1 MSREAPRGLF
11 IKTPAPQI
19 VEILALEKPDFAVI
33 DAEHGPFDRG
43 MLDLM
48 MLAGRAA
55 QLPLLVRVPDAQS
68 SSICSALDLGAAG
81 IMVPHVASVEMA
93 RAVAA
98 SARYKGGN
106 RGYSSAPRHAN
117 YGSGSM
123 RDVIDAAD
131 DVLVLVQI
139 EHPDAAHEA
148 KAILELEGV
157 DGIVIGRA
165 DLAVALGESDAS
177 SPAVEAIVTSI
188 FQAVADS
195 EKIKGVVVSS
205 EAERR
210 YFSDMGANW
219 YIMGSDQS
227 LLRKAARQ
235 LMADS
240 L

>member
-1 MSREAPRGLF
+1 MSRQAHRGLF

-19 VEILALEKPDFAVI
+19 VEILALEHPDFAVI

-55 QLPLLVRVPDAQS
+55 QLPLLVRVPDSQS
-68 SSICSALDLGAAG
+68 SLICGALDLGAAG
-81 IMVPHVASVEMA
+81 IMVPHITSVEMA
-93 RAVAA
+93 RAVVS
-98 SARYKGGN
+98 SARYRGGK

-117 YGSGSM
+117 YGSGKM
-123 RDVIDAAD
+123 RDVIKAAD
-131 DVLVLVQI
+131 DVLVLLQI
-139 EHPDAAHEA
+139 EHPDAAEQA
-148 KAILELEGV
+148 AAILALEGV

-165 DLAVALGESDAS
+165 DLAVAMGESDTS
-177 SPAVEAIVTSI
+177 SPAVEATVTAI
-188 FQAVADS
+188 FEAVKNSD
-195 EKIKGVVVSS
+195 KIKGVVVSS
-205 EAERR
+205 EEERR
-210 YFSDMGANW
+210 HFSEMGANW

-235 LMADS
+235 LMATS